1 MFGGNIIT
9 AKVFIKKDYA
19 IKNVYDWFGKNATLK
34 IEDDKLYAYIRTDEK
49 AFLYWALQYCE
60 DYKVIEPEY
69 LKKQMIDHAKE
80 MLKDYEG

>member
-1 MFGGNIIT
+1 MFGGKTIEVEMKLNKPYVVQYI
-9 AKVFIKKDYA
+9 
-19 IKNVYDWFGKNATLK
+19 YDWFGKNATLK
-34 IEDDKLYAYIRTDEK
+34 NENDKLYAYIRTDEK

-69 LKKQMIDHAKE
+69 LKKQMIEHAKA